1 MAGDTHKR
9 HAMDIRGPEP
19 NSPSSNPVNYRHLAL
34 VIWVILVF
42 AALLIGRAA
51 VSQNVNYIDPHQY
64 AHLAAKPPFQNRILM
79 AAVLA
84 AAERSQGFQA
94 LHRLAFA
101 KTVDDPLDLAS
112 MLVNCACLLLLLP
125 VTVALRRCFAPA
137 PSSSWL
143 APALMLVVVAFTFVV
158 RYEQRFTFP
167 YDFPS
172 LLLFNL
178 GLLAILARQG
188 GLLLPLL
195 AIAVPNRES
204 AVFLVPVWLWLQW
217 REGRRTSAIA
227 YSLLGAAIFMTWR
240 LEIKS
245 ILHTPDLPYE
255 FPWLKNLHAILLP
268 IHWPQLVS
276 VFGFLAAPM
285 WLLRGYV
292 TDARLKAIWPA
303 LTPFALAALIVG
315 VWYETRIFGELS
327 PLVAVTFALQL
338 ERAVRG

>member
-1 MAGDTHKR
+1 MDTHV
-9 HAMDIRGPEP
+9 PEP
-19 NSPSSNPVNYRHLAL
+19 SSTTSNPVNVRHLAL
-34 VIWVILVF
+34 VIWVVLLF

-51 VSQNVNYIDPHQY
+51 VSQNVNYIDPHQF

-79 AAVLA
+79 VYVLA
-84 AAERSQGFQA
+84 AAEHSKGFQA

-125 VTVALRRCFAPA
+125 VTVALRRSVTPAPA
-137 PSSSWL
+137 SSWL
-143 APALMLVVVAFTFVV
+143 APALMLMVVAFTFVV

-178 GLLAILARQG
+178 GLLAILAGRG
-188 GLLLPLL
+188 WLLLLVL

-204 AVFLVPVWLWLQW
+204 AVFLVPVWFWLEW
-217 REGRRTSAIA
+217 RAERRTSAIV
-227 YSLLGAAIFMTWR
+227 YSLLGAAIFVAWR

-245 ILHTPDLPYE
+245 ILHTPDIPYE
-255 FPWLKNLHAILLP
+255 FPWFKNLNALLLP

-292 TDARLKAIWPA
+292 TDARLKATWLV

-327 PLVAVTFALQL
+327 PLVAATCALQL
-338 ERAVRG
+338 ERAVRA

>member
-1 MAGDTHKR
+1 METL
-9 HAMDIRGPEP
+9 GPEP
-19 NSPSSNPVNYRHLAL
+19 NSPSPNPVNYRHLTLA
-34 VIWVILVF
+34 IWVILVF

-79 AAVLA
+79 ATVLL
-84 AAERSQGFQA
+84 AAERSPEFQA

-112 MLVNCACLLLLLP
+112 MLVNCVCLLLLLP
-125 VTVALRRCFAPA
+125 VTVALRRSVAPA
-137 PSSSWL
+137 PRSSWL
-143 APALMLVVVAFTFVV
+143 APALMLLVVAFTFVV

-178 GLLAILARQG
+178 GLLAILANRG
-188 GLLLPLL
+188 WLLLLVL

-204 AVFLVPVWLWLQW
+204 AVFLVPVWFWLQW
-217 REGRRTSAIA
+217 REGRRAAAIG
-227 YSLLGAAIFMTWR
+227 YSVLGAAIFVAWR

-245 ILHTPDLPYE
+245 ILHTPDIPYE
-255 FPWLKNLHAILLP
+255 FPWFKNLHALMLP
-268 IHWPQLVS
+268 IHWPELVS

-285 WLLRGYV
+285 WLLRSYV
-292 TDARLKAIWPA
+292 SDARLKATWLA

-327 PLVAVTFALQL
+327 PLVALTFALQL
-338 ERAVRG
+338 ERAVRE